1 MSERPIDMVVQMIRD
16 RAAAGEEMSIA
27 ERRANMDRNADL
39 FPMPD
44 GVEIEEVT
52 IGTVPAV
59 WHTQAGVDKA
69 SQPVLLYFHGGGYV
83 QGSPVSHQHLTGKL
97 AQTARCRVLSVH
109 YRLAPEHPFPAA
121 LEDGLAAY
129 RWLLDQGIAP
139 SQIAM
144 GGDSAGAGLVMAT
157 LIAARDAG
165 LAQPASAI
173 LMSPWVNLT
182 CDTAS
187 YTSRAKADPM
197 ITQSGI
203 TDMAKLYYGPVDPKD
218 PLVSPVYADL
228 SGIAPLFIQVGDA
241 EVLLNDSTE
250 LAERAEAAGV
260 EVNIE
265 VWDDMI
271 HVWPAFYPLL
281 PQGGEAIDKMS
292 AFLKSKW

>member
-1 MSERPIDMVVQMIRD
+1 MTERPIDMVVQMIRD
-16 RAAAGEEMSIA
+16 RSVAGEAMSIA
-27 ERRANMDRNADL
+27 ERRINMDRNADV
-39 FPMPD
+39 FSMPD

-52 IGTVPAV
+52 IGTVPAA
-59 WHTQAGVDKA
+59 WHTQTGADTA
-69 SQPVLLYFHGGGYV
+69 AQPVLLYFHGGGYV
-83 QGSPVSHQHLTGKL
+83 QGSPLSHQHLTGKL
-97 AQTARCRVLSVH
+97 ALVAGCRVLSVH

-129 RWLLDQGIAP
+129 KWLLDQGIAP

-157 LIAARDAG
+157 LLAARDADI
-165 LAQPASAI
+165 AQPASAI

-182 CDTAS
+182 CETAS
-187 YTSRAKADPM
+187 YASRADADPM
-197 ITQSGI
+197 ITQGGI
-203 TDMAKLYYGPVDPKD
+203 KDMAQLYHGPADAKD
-218 PLVSPVYADL
+218 PLVSPVFADL
-228 SGIAPLFIQVGDA
+228 TGLAPLCIQVGDA

-260 EVNIE
+260 DVSID

-281 PQGGEAIDKMS
+281 PEGGEAIDKMG
-292 AFLKSKW
+292 AFLRAKW